1 MANTYFTNR
10 ITRSFKE
17 WDALLAA
24 PKVVFHAPRR
34 VVSKGLTKILIQW
47 KCEDLRK
54 YLGGEIL
61 EIVDAGSTRGLELLA
76 KKEWRPWSVL
86 SERPAVGSVILIDGL
101 KAMSPSREVLDLK
114 YIQSCKY
121 IDA

>member
-34 VVSKGLTKILIQW
+34 VVSKDLTKILIQW

-76 KKEWRPWSVL
+76 KKGVEAL
-86 SERPAVGSVILIDGL
+86 ERPLRT
-101 KAMSPSREVLDLK
+101 SRGGVRYTD
-114 YIQSCKY
+114 
-121 IDA
+121 